1 MANVIIHNDDR
12 KSQTNQTLRDY
23 GIDPSRATKE
33 QRDMADCIACKSNEA
48 IKELRRQTA

>member
-1 MANVIIHNDDR
+1 MANVIIRNEDR
-12 KSQTNQTLRDY
+12 IRQTNQTLKDY

-48 IKELRRQTA
+48 IKDLRRR